1 MQRGLSQTAVLPR
14 LTESS
19 WIVKNDTRQV
29 AVMMRPAA
37 QHGAEAQARR
47 QNGGEDDPRASGADT
62 SLCSLKSEVRFHQ
75 GI

>member
-1 MQRGLSQTAVLPR
+1 MT
-14 LTESS
+14 
-19 WIVKNDTRQV
+19 
-29 AVMMRPAA
+29 RPAA

-62 SLCSLKSEVRFHQ
+62 NLCSLKSEVRFHQ